1 VLLLV
6 NLYRVIDNLISLAE
20 NKYEQLQDIYLLTE
34 QQTVAIESSDMDA
47 LSELIDKKQE
57 KIDLIV
63 TFDSQ
68 FEAIIDDIK
77 TIYEVKSLD
86 ELEVQSSNIAFLKE
100 TISKVTKLLHQIIQ
114 IENINK
120 EKINYSKRQL
130 EVKMNNAQTGKT
142 AIKQYSGIS
151 SYADAVFFDKKI
163 K

>member
-1 VLLLV
+1 LV